1 MRRRAR
7 RGGVADSDTPA
18 GGARTNA
25 IVGWVLLGAVAVSA
39 VHSLL
44 TRQFL
49 WSGFEVLF
57 VAVAALP
64 AAVSSDWRVLVPW
77 PLLLVGAVAFVGQSV
92 GLHQELTGYT
102 AVAAFA
108 LLAVGELE
116 TFTAVEM
123 TSRFAVAFAALTTMA
138 IQGVWTVARF
148 FSDRWLGS
156 DYVQSQ
162 TQIQLDFVYVTLVA
176 LLVAAAFELYARETD
191 TDGSPE
197 EPGAEN
203 T

>member
-1 MRRRAR
+1 
-7 RGGVADSDTPA
+7 VTDSVTGP

-25 IVGWVLLGAVAVSA
+25 VLGWVLLGAVALSA

-44 TRQFL
+44 TRQLL
-49 WSGFEVLF
+49 WSGFEALF
-57 VAVAALP
+57 VALAALP
-64 AAVSSDWRVLVPW
+64 AAVSGDWRVLVPW
-77 PLLLVGAVAFVGQSV
+77 PLLLVGAVAIVGQSL

-116 TFTAVEM
+116 AFTAVEM

-138 IQGVWTVARF
+138 VQGVWTVGRYA
-148 FSDRWLGS
+148 SDQWLGS

-162 TQIQLDFVYVTLVA
+162 AQIQWDFVYVTLVA
-176 LLVAAAFELYARETD
+176 VLVAAAFELYFRGTD

-197 EPGAEN
+197 EPATEE

>member
-1 MRRRAR
+1 M
-7 RGGVADSDTPA
+7 SA
-18 GGARTNA
+18 GRTNA
-25 IVGWVLLGAVAVSA
+25 ILGWVLLGAVALSA
-39 VHSLL
+39 VHSLV

-57 VAVAALP
+57 VGLAALP
-64 AAVSSDWRVLVPW
+64 AAVASDWRVLVPW
-77 PLLLVGAVAFVGQSV
+77 PLLLVGAVAIVGQSL
-92 GLHQELTGYT
+92 GFHQELTGYT

-116 TFTAVEM
+116 AFTAVEM

-138 IQGVWTVARF
+138 IQGVWTVARY
-148 FSDRWLGS
+148 FSDLWLGS

-176 LLVAAAFELYARETD
+176 VAVAAAFELYFRETD
-191 TDGSPE
+191 TDDSPE
-197 EPGAEN
+197 EPATGE

>member
-1 MRRRAR
+1 M
-7 RGGVADSDTPA
+7 SA
-18 GGARTNA
+18 GRMNA
-25 IVGWVLLGAVAVSA
+25 ILGWVMLAAVALSA
-39 VHSLL
+39 LHSLV

-57 VAVAALP
+57 VALAALP
-64 AAVSSDWRVLVPW
+64 TAVASDWRVLVPW
-77 PLLLVGAVAFVGQSV
+77 PLLLVGAVALVGQSV

-116 TFTAVEM
+116 AFTEVEM

-138 IQGVWTVARF
+138 IQGVWTIARYV
-148 FSDRWLGS
+148 SDLWLGS
-156 DYVQSQ
+156 DYVRSQ

-176 LLVAAAFELYARETD
+176 VVVAAVFELYFRETD
-191 TDGSPE
+191 TDDSPE
-197 EPGAEN
+197 EPATGD

>member
-1 MRRRAR
+1 MTEHDDGKRA
-7 RGGVADSDTPA
+7 G
-18 GGARTNA
+18 RTNA
-25 IVGWVLLGAVAVSA
+25 LIGWVLLAAVVVSG

-57 VAVAALP
+57 VVLAALP
-64 AAVSSDWRVLVPW
+64 AAVSGDWRVLVPW
-77 PLLLVGAVAFVGQSV
+77 PLLLVGAVAFVGQSL
-92 GLHQELTGYT
+92 GFHQELTGYT

-108 LLAVGELE
+108 LVAVGELE

-123 TSRFAVAFAALTTMA
+123 SSRFAVSFAALTTMA

-148 FSDRWLGS
+148 FSDQWLGS

-162 TQIQLDFVYVTLVA
+162 AQIQWDFVYVTLVA
-176 LLVAAAFELYARETD
+176 VVVAAAFELYFRETD

-197 EPGAEN
+197 EPGAEDA
-203 T
+203 